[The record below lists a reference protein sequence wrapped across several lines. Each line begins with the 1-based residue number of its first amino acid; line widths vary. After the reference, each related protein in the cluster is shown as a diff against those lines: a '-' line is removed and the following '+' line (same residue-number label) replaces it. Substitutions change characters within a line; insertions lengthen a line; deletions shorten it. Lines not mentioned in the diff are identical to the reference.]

1 MAGGKGKKAM
11 KILHLY
17 SNYRKRV
24 SHIKEREGKKVKENP
39 LS

>member
-1 MAGGKGKKAM
+1 MAGGKGKKAI

-24 SHIKEREGKKVKENP
+24 SHIKEREPFKLIEMLG
-39 LS
+39 